1 MQKEL
6 WVLIFFSGEQ
16 VYCFDSKTK
25 AMAYAQFTMSI
36 DLCPQHYENAVKS
49 MQESSLITEN
59 YIEIAYEEDNLYACI
74 KRVPLNP
81 CSYMTEVEFQEM
93 IFKKI
98 ERE

>member
-6 WVLIFFSGEQ
+6 WVLVLFSGEQ
-16 VYCFDSKTK
+16 VFCFDSKTK

-36 DLCPQHYENAVKS
+36 DLCPQRYERAVKS
-49 MQESSLITEN
+49 MQESSLIYEN
-59 YIEIAYEEDNLYACI
+59 YIEIEYEPENPYACI

-93 IFKKI
+93 IFKRA